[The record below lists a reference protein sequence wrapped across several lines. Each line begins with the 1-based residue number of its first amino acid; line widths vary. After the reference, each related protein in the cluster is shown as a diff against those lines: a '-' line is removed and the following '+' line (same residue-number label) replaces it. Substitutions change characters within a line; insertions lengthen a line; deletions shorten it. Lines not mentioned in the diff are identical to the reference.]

1 MERLR
6 DIMAWAFV
14 IGYAVFVGAA
24 AYHQHEVLTSRRK
37 QVYTYTFEDVQK
49 QTHIGDDGVTVEGY
63 AGIGDTYEEYE
74 MTDDDIAEEEYMD
87 SLELLAA
94 CVEAEAGNQGLEGKR
109 LVADVILNRV
119 DSPDF
124 PDTIKGVI
132 TQPYHFTSYWN
143 GSISNVSISDETF
156 EAVTMELE
164 QRSYPSLL
172 FFTADAYSN
181 YGTPWRQVG
190 DHYFSTK

>member
-1 MERLR
+1 MQRLKETLAWIFTILF
-6 DIMAWAFV
+6 IM
-14 IGYAVFVGAA
+14 GLGAS
-24 AYHQHEVLTSRRK
+24 AYHQHEVLTRK
-37 QVYTYTFEDVQK
+37 SKAYTYTFKEEIQK
-49 QTHIGDDGVTVEGY
+49 EKYTDDEVTVEGY
-63 AGIGDTYEEYE
+63 IGDTYEAYE
-74 MTDDDIAEEEYMD
+74 MTEDDIAEEEYLD

-94 CVEAEAGNQGLEGKR
+94 CVEAEAGNQGLLGKR

-124 PDTIKGVI
+124 PDTIEGVI

-143 GSISNVSISDETF
+143 GSISRVSISDETF
-156 EAVTMELE
+156 EAVSMELE

-172 FFTADAYSN
+172 FFTAYAYSD
-181 YGTPWRQVG
+181 YGTPWQQVG

>member
-1 MERLR
+1 MERLKG
-6 DIMAWAFV
+6 ILAWALATV
-14 IGYAVFVGAA
+14 YVMCAGVA
-24 AYHQHEVLTSRRK
+24 AYHQYEVLAKDKDSK
-37 QVYTYTFEDVQK
+37 PVYVYVDVIQETAEYT
-49 QTHIGDDGVTVEGY
+49 DDETVITGYVEPDLGLYGVT
-63 AGIGDTYEEYE
+63 EEQ
-74 MTDDDIAEEEYMD
+74 IAEEDYWGE
-87 SLELLAA
+87 LELLAA

-109 LVADVILNRV
+109 LVTDVILNRV

-124 PDTIKGVI
+124 PDTIEGVI

-143 GSISNVSISDETF
+143 GSIFEVSISDETF

-172 FFTADAYSN
+172 FFTAGAYSN
-181 YGTPWRQVG
+181 YGTPWQQVG